1 MLKKRLQNSEEDFGK
16 TDKNM
21 PTHVNLAKIPRALS
35 PRKFMKKDLE
45 AAVELHSQVPPN
57 WYYQSLKKDI
67 LQRFWHK
74 RRFEEVS
81 KVIEPTNGKI
91 LDIGC
96 ADGMFSKVIYD
107 KSGADKLIGI
117 DVLKS
122 SLKWANKHWKKN
134 SRMEFRLGDA
144 HNLEYPSKSFSAVFA
159 LEVLEHVNRP
169 KDVLKEVGRILKKRG
184 YAVFLVPSDSF
195 LFRTIWYLWLHFYP
209 RGWVWRDT
217 HIQTF
222 RNSYLP
228 KICKEVGFKVEINKK
243 FILGMLHLVKVR
255 KV

>member
-1 MLKKRLQNSEEDFGK
+1 
-16 TDKNM
+16 
-21 PTHVNLAKIPRALS
+21 
-35 PRKFMKKDLE
+35 MKKDLE
-45 AAVELHSQVPPN
+45 EAAELHRQVPPN
-57 WYYQSLKKDI
+57 WYYQSLKKDT

-81 KVIEPTNGKI
+81 KVIEPTSGKV

-96 ADGMFSKVIYD
+96 ADGMFSKVIFD
-107 KSGADKLIGI
+107 KSGADELIGI
-117 DVLKS
+117 DVLAS
-122 SLKWANKHWKKN
+122 SVKWANKHWGKN
-134 SRMEFRLGDA
+134 GKMKFMLGEA
-144 HNLEYPSKSFSAVFA
+144 HSLKYPSQSFAAVFA
-159 LEVLEHVNRP
+159 LEVLEHVRRP
-169 KDVLKEVGRILKKRG
+169 SQVLKEVGRILKTNG

-195 LFRTIWYLWLHFYP
+195 LFRAIWYLWLHFYP

-222 RNSYLP
+222 RNNYLP
-228 KICKEVGFKVEINKK
+228 RICKEVGFKVEIDNK